1 MTLVLVQNLPKN
13 VSAAANS
20 KDKDTHTLTSSTT
33 SSEVQSSTTLEPSD
47 SKSAHPAKG
56 APHAKAAQGG
66 GKKKKASSDED
77 ENSEDEEYSEAE
89 ESDDDFESEED
100 EDSKDQK
107 GKKGK
112 GKSDKYSKKGKGK
125 SQKDSK
131 MAAVVDATATTIPQ
145 AANSMTSRPISAI
158 STAAPEVAARPG
170 TSTAGVGGSKA
181 GAKRVAPSA
190 HLPPPSAA
198 HSGCVSS
205 GGPTLASRPPR
216 VGLVRCGQ
224 VTSLHG
230 AAGGGSALGSAGGGS
245 GLKITGGQQG
255 VRRPGLQKN
264 VKVHQQL
271 HQRYD

>member
-1 MTLVLVQNLPKN
+1 MNKE
-13 VSAAANS
+13 AATGEKEPAS
-20 KDKDTHTLTSSTT
+20 KRCRLQQDSSED
-33 SSEVQSSTTLEPSD
+33 EVQSSTTLEPSD
-47 SKSAHPAKG
+47 SKNAQPAKG

-66 GKKKKASSDED
+66 GKKKKASSDDD

-131 MAAVVDATATTIPQ
+131 MAAVVAATATTIPQ

-170 TSTAGVGGSKA
+170 TNTAGVGGSKA